1 MNIKHN
7 AMMKK
12 PIDRTNET
20 TQPLT
25 KSAAP
30 TRQAPPSQVDAGPK
44 NHRTVDRVTQILE
57 EVVYRPGMTF
67 AELVRAL
74 GAAKSSVHGFIRG
87 LLAKG
92 WLYEDE
98 HRFYLGPAVY
108 GLTLASGHIRA
119 GSVTHEDLMA
129 LHEETGLAVFL
140 GVQAGD
146 NLIYIA
152 EAGSDPV
159 AGFEARSN
167 IRRTLLSTAG
177 GKALLAA
184 KSPVERE
191 SYLRRRPQEE
201 GELVDAFLTNL
212 DSISKTS
219 IATNLN
225 PARMRFGL
233 ATVVRNRSGDVV
245 AAVTLVG
252 PAADIRPRLATLSS
266 VLTKHADA
274 WARHSTK
281 PREVI

>member
-1 MNIKHN
+1 M
-7 AMMKK
+7 
-12 PIDRTNET
+12 DRENQTE
-20 TQPLT
+20 QPL
-25 KSAAP
+25 SNAAP
-30 TRQAPPSQVDAGPK
+30 TPRRVSAKRAPADPQ

-92 WLYEDE
+92 WLYEDQ

-119 GSVTHEDLMA
+119 GSVTHQDLVA

-146 NLIYIA
+146 HLIYIA

-184 KSPVERE
+184 KSPSERE
-191 SYLRRRPQEE
+191 LYLRRRPREE
-201 GELVDAFLTNL
+201 AELVDVFLGEL
-212 DSISKTS
+212 DGITK
-219 IATNLN
+219 AQVAKNLN
-225 PARMRFGL
+225 PARMRCGL
-233 ATVVRNRSGDVV
+233 ATAVRSRAGDVV
-245 AAVTLVG
+245 ASVTVVG
-252 PAADIRPRLATLSS
+252 PIAEMEPRFAALSAAL
-266 VLTKHADA
+266 VKHASA
-274 WARHSTK
+274 WARLSTI